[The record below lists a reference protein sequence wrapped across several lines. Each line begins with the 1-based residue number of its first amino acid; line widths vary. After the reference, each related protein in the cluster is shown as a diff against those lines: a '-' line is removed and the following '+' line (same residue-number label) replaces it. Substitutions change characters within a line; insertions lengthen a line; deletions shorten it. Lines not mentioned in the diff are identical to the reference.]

1 VRGFPAPASTGEP
14 YASSMAHRVERTIET
29 ACERETA
36 FDYVADFSTT
46 EEWDPGIPSARRL
59 DDGPVGMGSRF
70 ELVSRFGSTE
80 QTIVYEITAFDRP
93 DSVTF
98 VGEGSNF
105 SGTDVISFAPREGGG
120 TIVTYVADLGLKGLA
135 AVALPFIKRRLD
147 EMSDRAV
154 AGLQVALDTR
164 A

>member
-1 VRGFPAPASTGEP
+1 MRP
-14 YASSMAHRVERTIET
+14 YAHGMAHRVERTIET
-29 ACERETA
+29 ACDREAA

-59 DDGPVGMGSRF
+59 DDGPIGLGIRF
-70 ELVSRFGSTE
+70 ELVSRFGSKE

-93 DSVTF
+93 NSVTF

-120 TIVTYVADLGLKGLA
+120 SIVTYVADLGLKGLA
-135 AVALPFIKRRLD
+135 SVALPFIKGRLD

-154 AGLQVALDTR
+154 AGLQTALDAR